1 MNIGPNLKATSNDEI
16 AQTSVQTR
24 NTAAW
29 GYDLGY
35 PAVSASCDYYKFN
48 KGMPT
53 NNIIKSGGPA
63 FFGSGGEVLTQQT
76 YLGFKSDDGVFRRNL
91 VTNPAQSDSSTYNNN
106 GGYNHSGLTLN
117 SLSSDTTHLQFSF
130 DWYLITPYQR
140 HSNTHIGLRGY
151 VRVSYTDGSAENHFW
166 NTTNAFPGSSGNSS
180 NDNWNNDSSFVGS
193 WNKVGL
199 VGVLNS
205 SKTPS
210 SISAFYIYMDRAIQ
224 GEGVLTN
231 FNISEHTSFPV
242 GTSRFVDTPS
252 AFAESQTLMNNVNSY
267 FKAVTFDS
275 SLYRSIIGDKNMTVT
290 HNRFGWT
297 WEFDGTDDK
306 INGNWDT
313 NNVNTLN
320 VDNNDNNRSWEVI
333 VKTDVAA
340 TNTAYGIWGHKAGTG
355 CSHYCNGGIRIYN
368 KRFQFVWYD
377 NSAYQ
382 FLSDPNDDIVVGQFY
397 HVVGVFNAT
406 DDKPRLYVNG
416 SLVATFGSATTMDY
430 SSGMEIYDIGWN
442 SKSGGMHYF
451 NGAIPVCKF
460 YKSLLSDDDVLQ
472 NFNAYK
478 KRFNI

>member
-1 MNIGPNLKATSNDEI
+1 MNIGPNLKSTSNDELTG
-16 AQTSVQTR
+16 QVLGSHTTTY
-24 NTAAW
+24 NHAW
-29 GYDLGY
+29 GLDLMY
-35 PAVSASCDYYKFN
+35 PAVSASCEYHRGN
-48 KGMPT
+48 RGMPT
-53 NNIIKSGGPA
+53 NNIIRSGGPA
-63 FFGSGGEVLTQQT
+63 FFGSGGEVLTQET

-106 GGYNHSGLTLN
+106 GGYNHSGLSLN
-117 SLSSDTTHLQFSF
+117 PLSGSTTHLQFSF

-140 HSNTHIGLRGY
+140 HSSTGTGLRGY
-151 VRVSYTDGSAENHFW
+151 VRVSYTDGTAENHLW
-166 NTTNAFPGSSGNSS
+166 NTTNAFPTSNGNYTSDNWS
-180 NDNWNNDSSFVGS
+180 NDSVFVGA

-231 FNISEHTSFPV
+231 FNISEHTSFPI
-242 GTSRFVDTPS
+242 GTSRYVDTPS
-252 AFAESQTLMNNVNSY
+252 AYAVSQARMNSVNNVHKATSMSQIQPVLTNS
-267 FKAVTFDS
+267 FTS
-275 SLYRSIIGDKNMTVT
+275 SLSL
-290 HNRFGWT
+290 NRFGPT

-306 INGNWDT
+306 IEGGWNGALDPDD
-313 NNVNTLN
+313 NTTS
-320 VDNNDNNRSWEVI
+320 RSWECI

-340 TNTAYGIWGHKAGTG
+340 TNTTYGVWVHKAGDG
-355 CSHYCNGGIRIYN
+355 CSHYCNGGIRIHN
-368 KRFQFVWYD
+368 KRFQFVWFD

-382 FLSDPNDDIVVGQFY
+382 FLSDPTNDIVVGQYY
-397 HVVGVFNAT
+397 HVVGTFDAS

-430 SSGMEIYDIGWN
+430 SSGMVRFNIGWN

-451 NGAIPVCKF
+451 NGQIPVCNWHQ
-460 YKSLLSDDDVLQ
+460 SLLTADDVLQ